1 MTTEEAGFP
10 ADSPD
15 APRKRRRMTWKKW
28 LALGIAAVVV
38 LGGAGVGTFLL
49 LRGNQ
54 TTASRTFSR
63 TVQVEKGTQ
72 TLTVSLDGTLSPQK
86 ESDVNFAVA
95 GTVTRVRVKAGDTV
109 TKGQKL
115 ATIDDTELQ
124 NAVDL
129 AEANLTTARANLT
142 EVYDNSGSSAAI
154 RSAKASVTSAAA
166 ALTSARDDLKDA
178 TLRSPI
184 TGTVASVG
192 VEVGD
197 TVGASSTSNS
207 KSSSTSTSS
216 SSSSTSTQFVIIATA
231 KWKVEGSV
239 GAADLSSVKAG
250 QKVSVTTDATTDA
263 LTGTVTS
270 VGIVATSTSSDGTAT
285 FPVEIRL
292 SGTHSDLYS
301 GTTATAVITTGTY
314 PDVLTVPT
322 AAIRTE
328 NGQTVV
334 TRVTDGTESTVEVE
348 IGTVFGSSTQI
359 TGGLSEGDS
368 VLITFTR
375 SSSTST
381 SSSSSQGGG
390 GFGGGFG
397 GGLDGGGPPAGQ
409 GGR

>member
-1 MTTEEAGFP
+1 MTTEKAGFP

-15 APRKRRRMTWKKW
+15 APRKRRRMTWQKW
-28 LALGIAAVVV
+28 LALGIGVVVV

-49 LRGNQ
+49 LRGDQ
-54 TTASRTFSR
+54 TAPTQTFSR

-72 TLTVSLDGTLSPQK
+72 TLTVSLDGTLRPQK

-95 GTVTRVRVKAGDTV
+95 GTVTRVKVTAGETV

-115 ATIDDTELQ
+115 ARIDDSELQ

-129 AEANLTTARANLT
+129 AEANLTAARANLT
-142 EVYDNSGSSAAI
+142 EVYDSSGSSAAI

-166 ALTSARDDLKDA
+166 ALTSARDDLENA

-197 TVGASSTSNS
+197 TVGASSTSVS
-207 KSSSTSTSS
+207 KSSSTSTTSS
-216 SSSSTSTQFVIIATA
+216 SSSSSTQFVIIATA
-231 KWKVEGSV
+231 KWKVEGGI
-239 GAADLSSVKAG
+239 GAADLGSVKAG

-263 LTGTVTS
+263 LTGTVAS
-270 VGIVATSTSSDGTAT
+270 VGIVATSTSSNGTAT
-285 FPVEIRL
+285 FPVEITL
-292 SGTHSDLYS
+292 GGTHSDLYS

-334 TRVTDGTESTVEVE
+334 TRVTNGTDATVQVEV
-348 IGTVFGSSTQI
+348 GTVFGSSTQI

-375 SSSTST
+375 PNSTST
-381 SSSSSQGGG
+381 SSSGDRSGG

-397 GGLDGGGPPAGQ
+397 GGLDGPPAGR